1 VAEIKM
7 RQVYVNGDYKR
18 EDEAKV
24 SILDRGLLFSDS
36 IYEVTS
42 VINGK
47 LIDFNHHMKRLDRSM
62 TELKFKSFINHDEI
76 LEFHRKLI
84 ELNNLKEGMIYT
96 QVTRGAVDR
105 SFDMPKEAIKPT
117 VFAFTQEKKILE
129 SDAAKNG
136 IKVMTLEDMRW
147 KRNDIKTTQLLY
159 ASMAKSEAT
168 AKGFDDAWMLR
179 QGYVTEGSSNNAWIV
194 KGKIIMTRHSD
205 NLILSG
211 ITREA
216 VLKCAKDLGYEVVA
230 KNFTLQDAQS
240 ANEAFVTSATALVT
254 PVVKIN
260 TSQIG
265 DGKPGNFVKALRA
278 EYIKQALETAI

>member
-1 VAEIKM
+1 M
-7 RQVYVNGDYKR
+7 RQVYINGEFKK

-24 SILDRGLLFSDS
+24 SIFDRGLLFSDS
-36 IYEVTS
+36 VYEVTS
-42 VINGK
+42 VINSK
-47 LIDFNHHMKRLDRSM
+47 LIDFKYHVERLDRSM
-62 TELKFKSFINHDEI
+62 NELKFKTLIDHDEI
-76 LEFHRKLI
+76 LAFHRKLI

-96 QVTRGAVDR
+96 QVTRGVVDR
-105 SFDMPKEAIKPT
+105 SFDMPKQAIKPT
-117 VFAFTQEKKILE
+117 VLAFTQEKKILE

-179 QGYVTEGSSNNAWIV
+179 QGYVTEGSSNNVWIIRS
-194 KGKIIMTRHSD
+194 KNIMTRQSD

-211 ITREA
+211 ITRA
-216 VLKCAKDLGYEVVA
+216 VVLECAKKLNYEVIT
-230 KNFTLQDAQS
+230 KNFTKVDAES
-240 ANEAFVTSATALVT
+240 ADEAFMTSATGLIT

-260 TSQIG
+260 SSQIG
-265 DGKPGNFVKALRA
+265 DGKPGNFTKSLRA
-278 EYIKQALETAI
+278 EYIKRALEIAI

>member
-1 VAEIKM
+1 
-7 RQVYVNGDYKR
+7 
-18 EDEAKV
+18 
-24 SILDRGLLFSDS
+24 
-36 IYEVTS
+36 
-42 VINGK
+42 
-47 LIDFNHHMKRLDRSM
+47 
-62 TELKFKSFINHDEI
+62 
-76 LEFHRKLI
+76 
-84 ELNNLKEGMIYT
+84 
-96 QVTRGAVDR
+96 
-105 SFDMPKEAIKPT
+105 MPKEAIKPT
-117 VFAFTQEKKILE
+117 VLAFTQEKKILE
-129 SDAAKNG
+129 SDSAKNG

-168 AKGFDDAWMLR
+168 VKGFDDAWMLR

-194 KGKIIMTRHSD
+194 RGKIIMTRHSD

>member
-1 VAEIKM
+1 M
-7 RQVYVNGDYKR
+7 RQVYINGEFKK

-24 SILDRGLLFSDS
+24 SIFDRGLLFSDS
-36 IYEVTS
+36 VYEVTS
-42 VINGK
+42 VINSK
-47 LIDFNHHMKRLDRSM
+47 LIDFKYHVERLDRSM
-62 TELKFKSFINHDEI
+62 NELKFKTLIAHDEI
-76 LEFHRKLI
+76 LAFHKKLI

-96 QVTRGAVDR
+96 QVTRGVVDR
-105 SFDMPKEAIKPT
+105 SFDMPKQAIKPT
-117 VFAFTQEKKILE
+117 VLAFTQEKKILE

-179 QGYVTEGSSNNAWIV
+179 QGYITEGSSNNVWIITS
-194 KGKIIMTRHSD
+194 KNIMTRQSD

-211 ITREA
+211 ITRA
-216 VLKCAKDLGYEVVA
+216 VVLECAKKLDYEVIT
-230 KNFTLQDAQS
+230 KNFTKVDAES
-240 ANEAFVTSATALVT
+240 ADEAFMTSATGLIT

-260 TSQIG
+260 SSQIG
-265 DGKPGNFVKALRA
+265 DGKPGNFTKSLRA
-278 EYIKQALETAI
+278 EYIKRALEIAI

>member
-1 VAEIKM
+1 M

-24 SILDRGLLFSDS
+24 SIFDRGLLFSDS

-47 LIDFNHHMKRLDRSM
+47 LIDFNHHMKRLNRSM
-62 TELKFKSFINHDEI
+62 TELKFKNFINHDEI
-76 LEFHRKLI
+76 LDFHRKLI

-96 QVTRGAVDR
+96 QVTRGVVDR

-117 VFAFTQEKKILE
+117 VLAFSQEKKILE

-159 ASMAKSEAT
+159 ASMTKSEAT

-179 QGYVTEGSSNNAWIV
+179 HGYITEGSSNNAWIV
-194 KGKIIMTRHSD
+194 KGKIIMTRYSD

-211 ITREA
+211 ITRKA
-216 VLKCAKDLGYEVVA
+216 ILKCAKDLGYEVVI

-240 ANEAFVTSATALVT
+240 ANEAFITSAIALVT

-260 TSQIG
+260 MSEIG
-265 DGKPGNFVKALRA
+265 DGTPGNFVKALRA
-278 EYIKQALETAI
+278 EYINQALKNAI